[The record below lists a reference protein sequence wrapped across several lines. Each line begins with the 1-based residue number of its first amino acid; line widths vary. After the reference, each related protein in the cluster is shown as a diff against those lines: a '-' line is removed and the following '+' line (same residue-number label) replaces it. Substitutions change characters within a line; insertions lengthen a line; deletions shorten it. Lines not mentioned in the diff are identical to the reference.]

1 MCAKAEIQGLLNA
14 CACAAQSAGL
24 SPCRSWE
31 YGRNGHERSPAMWS
45 LSIGDSHQRLVISP
59 PQVLGQCPW
68 LVLGREQENED
79 NLGPSLRFTDG

>member
-1 MCAKAEIQGLLNA
+1 M
-14 CACAAQSAGL
+14 
-24 SPCRSWE
+24 E
-31 YGRNGHERSPAMWS
+31 YGRDGHERSPAMWS

-79 NLGPSLRFTDG
+79 NLGPSLRFTDGYFLGWTLFWELVWTSIEQE